1 MSPAVWA
8 ALAAAAIFLLVA
20 VFSVGAATGARRAAR
35 EARVRESE
43 RAARTEEE
51 LVLLRARVDEL
62 GAARREDSTED
73 PAEEPVEQAVGAPFV
88 ITDAGRP
95 AVPGGGSG
103 RVVLSAALGE
113 PLVRAVAFGHGLRHA
128 LSPETRNRIA
138 FHVRREVR
146 RARKERRRAARRAR
160 LAAARAGVATV
171 EDQEGSA
178 A

>member
-8 ALAAAAIFLLVA
+8 ALAAAAMFLLVA

-51 LVLLRARVDEL
+51 LALLRARVDEL
-62 GAARREDSTED
+62 GAARREESTEE
-73 PAEEPVEQAVGAPFV
+73 PAERAIGAPFV

-95 AVPGGGSG
+95 AVPDGGSG
-103 RVVLSAALGE
+103 RVLLSAALGE